1 MISTEYD
8 FLTMINSPVR
18 QFKGRVGLYE
28 GSTLLSTFNHD
39 DALQSFTID
48 RASTQGKLFGYG
60 ICQKLTLK
68 LVDTKREIN
77 IEKGNALKVEIG
89 VENEYICPYPTF
101 YITEVLRDENT
112 NGLTVTAYD
121 ALYEASTHTVSEMK
135 TAQIYTVQEF
145 IAFCAHFLGLT
156 FSSIGIDTASLT
168 TYYETDANF
177 EGTETI
183 REALDA
189 AAEATQAI
197 YYVNNNDVLV
207 FKRLD
212 IEGDSLLTIDK
223 SKYFELKAKT
233 SHTVTGV
240 SHVTEL
246 GDNFTTGTDTGEMV
260 YIRDNPFWELRDD
273 VATLVDNAF
282 AQVQGLTIVQYECN
296 WRGNFLMEIGDKI
309 NLITKDDG
317 VVTTYLLNDTTTY
330 NGALSEKSDWSYS
343 NSGTS
348 TPNTISE
355 VIRQTYAKVN
365 RAEQEIELVAS
376 SAAETSNK
384 LASISLDTGAI
395 YTTIEQVD
403 KSVNTRLDATD
414 ESIATLTERLTTTA
428 TKNEID
434 IKIKETL
441 ESGVGSIST
450 ETGYTFN
457 NEGLTISKSDS
468 EMKTTVTEDGMTV
481 YKNGDAMLTANNT
494 GVGAVNLH
502 AKTYL
507 IIGSYSRFEDYKAN
521 SGKRTGCF
529 WIG

>member
-77 IEKGNALKVEIG
+77 IAKGNTLKVEIG
-89 VENEYICPYPTF
+89 VEDEYICPYPTF

-121 ALYEASTHTVSEMK
+121 ALHEASTHTVSELNS
-135 TAQIYTVQEF
+135 TNSYTVRDF
-145 IAFCAHFLGLT
+145 IGYCAYFLGLSYST
-156 FSSIGIDTASLT
+156 INVDETCLL
-168 TYYETDANF
+168 TYYDTGANF

-183 REALDA
+183 REALNA
-189 AAEATQAI
+189 AAEATQTI
-197 YYVNNNDVLV
+197 YYMDSADVLV

-233 SHTVTGV
+233 SHTVAGV

-246 GDNFTTGTDTGEMV
+246 GDNHTAGSSETGEMV

-273 VATLVDNAF
+273 IETLVANAL
-282 AQVQGLTIVQYECN
+282 AAVEGLTVVQYDCK

-309 NLITKDDG
+309 SLVTKNDG
-317 VVTTYLLNDTTTY
+317 TVISYLLSDTVTY
-330 NGALSEKSDWSYS
+330 NGALSETSSWSYD
-343 NSGTS
+343 NSETATQPS
-348 TPNTISE
+348 TIGE

-365 RAEQEIELVAS
+365 RAEKTVELVAS
-376 SAAETSNK
+376 EVSEYDSRITE
-384 LASISLDTGAI
+384 LELDTDSISMTVQ
-395 YTTIEQVD
+395 QVD
-403 KSVNTRLDATD
+403 TNANNRLDATD
-414 ESIATLTERLTTTA
+414 ESIASLTEKVNA
-428 TKNEID
+428 TISKDAIE
-434 IKIKETL
+434 IKIQEVID
-441 ESGVGSIST
+441 GGSTHVVT
-450 ETGYTFN
+450 EAGYTFDDN
-457 NEGLTISKSDS
+457 GLTVSKSDS
-468 EMKTTVTEDGMTV
+468 EMETTISEDGMTV
-481 YKNGDAMLTANNT
+481 YKNGEAVLKANNK
-494 GVGAVNLH
+494 GVDAINLH
-502 AKTYL
+502 ASTYL
-507 IIGSYSRFEDYKAN
+507 IIGTNSRFEDYGA
-521 SGKRTGCF
+521 GRTGCF